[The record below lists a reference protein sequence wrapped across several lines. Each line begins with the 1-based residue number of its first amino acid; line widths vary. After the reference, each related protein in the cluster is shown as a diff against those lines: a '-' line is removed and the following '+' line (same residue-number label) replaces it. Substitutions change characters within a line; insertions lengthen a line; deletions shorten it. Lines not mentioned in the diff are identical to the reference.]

1 MSVALITEKELN
13 QMTNTLTSNEEI
25 LNFVET
31 TEIFEKRSKFSYEDS
46 RETLARALLHGYV
59 ANRTAFNLQYQEN
72 ELINYNIEDSD
83 DQYETLQDGLGRLGF
98 LLYNIAT
105 NDGNVFLSDE
115 WSNLLR
121 KVYDKFRVEET
132 QDVPNYIY

>member
-13 QMTNTLTSNEEI
+13 QMTNTLTSNKEI

-46 RETLARALLHGYV
+46 KETLARALWYGYV

-72 ELINYNIEDSD
+72 ELINYNMEDSD

>member
-46 RETLARALLHGYV
+46 RETLARAVWYGYV

-98 LLYNIAT
+98 AL
-105 NDGNVFLSDE
+105 
-115 WSNLLR
+115 
-121 KVYDKFRVEET
+121 
-132 QDVPNYIY
+132 